1 MLFYRRKMNYLLRQR
16 EVIRYGMKI
25 VNVMKDGAI
34 ADDLQ
39 NIVVPRQIVESIR
52 SIVERM
58 DEQKEEVRSVDENT
72 RRAIQKE

>member
-1 MLFYRRKMNYLLRQR
+1 MLFYRRKMKYLLRQR

-34 ADDLQ
+34 ADDLR
-39 NIVVPRQIVESIR
+39 NTVVPKQIVESIR

-58 DEQKEEVRSVDENT
+58 DEQKEEGRSVDENT
-72 RRAIQKE
+72 RRVIQKE